1 MNLLQTISLMIK
13 AVAAPKRQ
21 EKSFCR
27 TNDKDILGGE
37 RSREKRRKKE
47 GTGKERKERL
57 YLKEPEEMIRKHR

>member
-13 AVAAPKRQ
+13 AVAAAKRQ

-27 TNDKDILGGE
+27 TNDKYILGGE

-47 GTGKERKERL
+47 GIGKEKREIVFKRRL
-57 YLKEPEEMIRKHR
+57 KR

>member
-1 MNLLQTISLMIK
+1 MIK

-27 TNDKDILGGE
+27 TNDKGGE

-47 GTGKERKERL
+47 GIGKERRERL
-57 YLKEPEEMIRKHR
+57 YLKEPEEMIRKYR

>member
-1 MNLLQTISLMIK
+1 MIK

-47 GTGKERKERL
+47 GRDWKREKRETVFKGA
-57 YLKEPEEMIRKHR
+57 

>member
-27 TNDKDILGGE
+27 TNDKYILGGE

-47 GTGKERKERL
+47 GIGKEKREIVFKRELWLL
-57 YLKEPEEMIRKHR
+57 YE

>member
-47 GTGKERKERL
+47 GRDWKREKREIVFKGA
-57 YLKEPEEMIRKHR
+57 